1 MFVIPVYGKKELP
14 KRAKTPVRGVLF
26 CSGAEEGLTAEEK
39 MSVFPILF
47 SIQMISIA
55 WFEKTEGFE
64 TLAKTNREM
73 LRFLIEKR
81 AETERLM
88 WEERGF

>member
-1 MFVIPVYGKKELP
+1 MAKKELP
-14 KRAKTPVRGVLF
+14 KRAKMPVRGVLF
-26 CSGAEEGLTAEEK
+26 CSDAEEGLTAEEK

>member
-1 MFVIPVYGKKELP
+1 
-14 KRAKTPVRGVLF
+14 
-26 CSGAEEGLTAEEK
+26 

-55 WFEKTEGFE
+55 WFEKIEGFE